1 MRYLLALLVLVL
13 TASDVGGWTLS
24 LAPGLSVKNGMIYLI
39 LLALAARFVV
49 RGGMRMELPRIHLW
63 FGILLTYATLTWLAA
78 GILIQYKTF
87 DLLSSGFN
95 LKTQL
100 FENAIVFVLFL
111 YGTRTLQDAEF
122 QLKCLLLAVATANA
136 IAIGNVTGIFDIG
149 VTVVGIEG
157 NLAGR
162 VYGAFG
168 HANETAALIVCLLP
182 AYIAAAFSAG
192 RVASLLW
199 VLAAMISGTLLFLT
213 GSRGAFVA
221 VTLSGIVG
229 SYLCRDLISWRRAA
243 AVVVTIGAI
252 AVPLL
257 AFASMKSGGVL
268 FHRVAEMVLNTG
280 AEDDRTAIWR
290 PIFDRMTA
298 TPLALITGFGWGAY
312 DAMGFPK
319 PTHNHYLMQ
328 WFELGVIGLV
338 GFVMLIRELVLTAL
352 RAARNATDETGRYL
366 IAFVYGVIALS
377 FAIFFTNLFHP
388 WIYIWAYIGLTMR
401 MAVTA
406 MQTAQPNARNEQRR
420 APRIGSR
427 AAVAL
432 GARPRVRATPRNRL

>member
-1 MRYLLALLVLVL
+1 
-13 TASDVGGWTLS
+13 
-24 LAPGLSVKNGMIYLI
+24 
-39 LLALAARFVV
+39 
-49 RGGMRMELPRIHLW
+49 
-63 FGILLTYATLTWLAA
+63 
-78 GILIQYKTF
+78 
-87 DLLSSGFN
+87 
-95 LKTQL
+95 
-100 FENAIVFVLFL
+100 
-111 YGTRTLQDAEF
+111 
-122 QLKCLLLAVATANA
+122 
-136 IAIGNVTGIFDIG
+136 
-149 VTVVGIEG
+149 
-157 NLAGR
+157 
-162 VYGAFG
+162 
-168 HANETAALIVCLLP
+168 
-182 AYIAAAFSAG
+182 
-192 RVASLLW
+192 
-199 VLAAMISGTLLFLT
+199 MISGTLLFLT

-221 VTLSGIVG
+221 VTFSGIFG

-268 FHRVAEMVLNTG
+268 FHRMAEMVLNAG

-328 WFELGVIGLV
+328 WFELGIIGLV

-352 RAARNATDETGRYL
+352 RAAGNATDETGRYL

-401 MAVTA
+401 MAVA
-406 MQTAQPNARNEQRR
+406 SMQTAQPNARNVQRR
-420 APRIGSR
+420 APRIGSP
-427 AAVAL
+427 ATVAL
-432 GARPRVRATPRNRL
+432 GARPRVRAIPRNRL

>member
-149 VTVVGIEG
+149 VTVVGIRQPRWPGIRRIGPRERNRRSDCVPVTG
-157 NLAGR
+157 VYRSSFLRRPRRPAPGR
-162 VYGAFG
+162 
-168 HANETAALIVCLLP
+168 
-182 AYIAAAFSAG
+182 
-192 RVASLLW
+192 
-199 VLAAMISGTLLFLT
+199 
-213 GSRGAFVA
+213 
-221 VTLSGIVG
+221 
-229 SYLCRDLISWRRAA
+229 
-243 AVVVTIGAI
+243 
-252 AVPLL
+252 
-257 AFASMKSGGVL
+257 
-268 FHRVAEMVLNTG
+268 
-280 AEDDRTAIWR
+280 WR
-290 PIFDRMTA
+290 P
-298 TPLALITGFGWGAY
+298 
-312 DAMGFPK
+312 
-319 PTHNHYLMQ
+319 
-328 WFELGVIGLV
+328 
-338 GFVMLIRELVLTAL
+338 
-352 RAARNATDETGRYL
+352 
-366 IAFVYGVIALS
+366 
-377 FAIFFTNLFHP
+377 
-388 WIYIWAYIGLTMR
+388 
-401 MAVTA
+401 
-406 MQTAQPNARNEQRR
+406 
-420 APRIGSR
+420 
-427 AAVAL
+427 
-432 GARPRVRATPRNRL
+432 